1 MRKRNFI
8 QFNLF
13 PFSEEDADVEWQESW
28 IEKQKGIIIKIKCMK
43 MSNFGVCEAH
53 GYPFVH
59 FVATHIVDNNCH
71 LKKMSHFSR
80 KKNFIFC
87 SVLDK
92 IIMVEMNSF
101 ESLESLLF
109 LRSSCLSWEI
119 WKG

>member
-8 QFNLF
+8 QLNLF

-28 IEKQKGIIIKIKCMK
+28 IEKQKGIIIKCMK
-43 MSNFGVCEAH
+43 MSNYGVCEAH
-53 GYPFVH
+53 GYPF
-59 FVATHIVDNNCH
+59 VDNNCH

-101 ESLESLLF
+101 ESLENLPL

>member
-1 MRKRNFI
+1 MRKINFI

-28 IEKQKGIIIKIKCMK
+28 IEKQKGIIIKCMK
-43 MSNFGVCEAH
+43 MSNYGVCEAH
-53 GYPFVH
+53 GCPFVH

-101 ESLESLLF
+101 ESLENLLL

>member
-1 MRKRNFI
+1 MWNGKSHG
-8 QFNLF
+8 LK
-13 PFSEEDADVEWQESW
+13 SKKVY
-28 IEKQKGIIIKIKCMK
+28 IIMIKCMK
-43 MSNFGVCEAH
+43 MSNYGVCEAH

-101 ESLESLLF
+101 ESLENLPL